1 MHSNHKYLTYF
12 DCVEHL
18 ITGSAGGPQD
28 AEQKDIRSACHRA
41 LDEIGSLRDWQWYHK
56 HGRIDFQASWTG
68 TVTYNATTK
77 TFTKQSGDD
86 FPTYANRSSIRV
98 NDVVSR
104 IITRTSG
111 TEIIVDDTINHH
123 VDLASATAAT
133 IFRSIYPLPI
143 DFKNIDSPVDQN
155 ALTNFLYVEQDTAM
169 KGEGTSNRHGPPNS
183 WTIVHNPYQESE
195 GPWAIQVL
203 GYPTEV
209 EALDFTYRRE
219 PRTIRLS
226 GHEASARAG
235 TVTVSGTTVT
245 GTATSFT
252 DDMVGSIIR
261 FGTSSIVPDTLYS
274 LNPFVR
280 EAKIL
285 AVASATS
292 LTIDTSISSGVD
304 SGAKYLVTDPV
315 DASPQMRN
323 AILSAM
329 DYWLA
334 RTRNSN
340 DVDNKFGLYQRDL
353 RLALETDQLAPIS
366 GSDRV
371 IWDTLGWRS
380 PLKADNYQAQ

>member
-1 MHSNHKYLTYF
+1 M
-12 DCVEHL
+12 
-18 ITGSAGGPQD
+18 
-28 AEQKDIRSACHRA
+28 A

-56 HGRIDFQASWTG
+56 HGRIDFQASWSG

-98 NDVVSR
+98 NDVVSK
-104 IITRTSG
+104 INTRSSG
-111 TEIIVDDTINHH
+111 SEIIVDDTINHP
-123 VDLASATAAT
+123 VDLASATSAT

-169 KGEGTSNRHGPPNS
+169 KGEGTSNRHGPPNT
-183 WTIVHNPYQESE
+183 WTIVHNPYRESE

-209 EALDFTYRRE
+209 EALDFTYRRD

-226 GHEASARAG
+226 GHEAAARAG

-261 FGTSSIVPDTLYS
+261 FGTSSAIPDTLYS

-292 LTIDTSISSGVD
+292 LTIDTPISSGVD
-304 SGAKYLVTDPV
+304 SGAKYLVSDPV

-334 RTRNSN
+334 RTRNSSGIE
-340 DVDNKFGLYQRDL
+340 DKFSLYQRDL
-353 RLALETDQLAPIS
+353 RFALETDQLAPMS

>member
-1 MHSNHKYLTYF
+1 
-12 DCVEHL
+12 L
-18 ITGSAGGPQD
+18 ITSSAGGPQD

-41 LDEIGSLRDWQWYHK
+41 LSEISSLRDWQWYHK

-68 TVTYNATTK
+68 TVTYNSSTK
-77 TFTKQSGDD
+77 TFYRVSGDA
-86 FPTYANRSSIRV
+86 FPSYADRSSIRV

-104 IITRTSG
+104 ITTRTDDNY
-111 TEIIVDDTINHH
+111 IIADSTINHP
-123 VDLASATAAT
+123 VDLSTATSAT

-143 DFKNIDSPVDQN
+143 DFKNIDSPIDQN

-169 KGEGTSNRHGPPNS
+169 KGEGTSNRHGPPHA
-183 WTIVHNPYQESE
+183 WTVIQNPYLHIE

-219 PRTIRLS
+219 PRPIRTS

-245 GTATSFT
+245 GTATAFT
-252 DDMVGSIIR
+252 DEMVGSIIR
-261 FGTSSIVPDTLYS
+261 FGTSTTMPDTLSS

-280 EAKIL
+280 EAKIT

-304 SGAKYLVTDPV
+304 TNAKYLVTDPI

-323 AILSAM
+323 CILSAM

-334 RTRNSN
+334 RTRK
-340 DVDNKFGLYQRDL
+340 DPETDNRFALYQRDL
-353 RLALETDQLAPIS
+353 RLALETDQLAPIA
-366 GSDRV
+366 GSERI